1 MFFKRR
7 VRFMAGEHQLG
18 AKVCFQAPAG
28 IVQQV
33 QDWEQAID
41 ERIFFEQLRTGRLV
55 YDEYEIYP
63 DSYSLMK
70 KRYKKRGR
78 IEPYYGC
85 GGSGLSYQFHILPTT
100 GHVELTVQ
108 HNPTRETISFTSLP
122 FAECLD
128 QPAARCFQI
137 TEEEM
142 EKLAQWEE
150 WDAEA
155 GLSGRYMFK
164 FFSCGIGN
172 GCVVKNTET
181 GNEVNIANYDA
192 W

>member
-7 VRFMAGEHQLG
+7 VRSMVGEHQLG

-33 QDWEQAID
+33 QAWEQEID

-55 YDEYEIYP
+55 YDEYEIHP

-70 KRYKKRGR
+70 KRYKKHGR

-85 GGSGLSYQFHILPTT
+85 SGSSISYQFHILPAT

-108 HNPTRETISFTSLP
+108 HGATRETISFASLP

-137 TEEEM
+137 TGKEM
-142 EKLAQWEE
+142 ETLAQWEE

-155 GLSGRYMFK
+155 GLSGKYMFQF
-164 FFSCGIGN
+164 FFSGIVN

-181 GNEVNIANYDA
+181 GNEVNLTDYDD